1 MIASRAMALDLEAI
15 ASYTLG
21 RKKLD
26 PTQLS
31 GELAALG
38 ARWSIVGD
46 ELRLVLPVKPMAKA
60 AAVVGAAAA
69 VADDLDHHPT
79 ITVEYAGVKLAINT
93 HDAGGL
99 TITDFVYAARLER
112 WLRAQGY

>member
-26 PTQLS
+26 PGQV
-31 GELAALG
+31 GEELAALG
-38 ARWSIVGD
+38 SRWSVAGID
-46 ELRLVLPVKPMAKA
+46 LRLDLPVKPMVKA

-69 VADDLDHHPT
+69 IADDLDHHPT
-79 ITVEYAGVKLAINT
+79 ITVEYKGVTLAIHT